1 MRSTAVFTATLRSCT
16 TAGYC
21 LPGSELA
28 LSWSPCVHVVRFPV
42 CVFELSRACGVA
54 RQPPSGFGFASAAR
68 ARPTLVVLAHPV
80 RRCAAPPRFPP
91 GVDWCSTPANACMRC
106 DLCCLLRG
114 SPCWPRP
121 PFAPAQALRLVL
133 FACLPCPAC
142 PACTST
148 IELHLYLCKTPLSD
162 YVIHVGP
169 PNLWEW
175 ESWPSWW
182 CKPSR
187 RC

>member
-54 RQPPSGFGFASAAR
+54 RQPPSGFGFASAAL
-68 ARPTLVVLAHPV
+68 ARPTLLVLAHPV

-91 GVDWCSTPANACMRC
+91 GVDWCSTPAHACMWC

-148 IELHLYLCKTPLSD
+148 IELHLYLCKTLA
-162 YVIHVGP
+162 
-169 PNLWEW
+169 
-175 ESWPSWW
+175 
-182 CKPSR
+182 
-187 RC
+187 

>member
-28 LSWSPCVHVVRFPV
+28 LSWSPCVHVVRFLCVCPSCLGPV
-42 CVFELSRACGVA
+42 ASPDSRPLASASPQPLSLGPRYSFWPTLCGVVLP
-54 RQPPSGFGFASAAR
+54 RRASR
-68 ARPTLVVLAHPV
+68 
-80 RRCAAPPRFPP
+80 P
-91 GVDWCSTPANACMRC
+91 GVDWCSTPAHACMWC

-148 IELHLYLCKTPLSD
+148 IELHLYLCKTLA
-162 YVIHVGP
+162 
-169 PNLWEW
+169 
-175 ESWPSWW
+175 
-182 CKPSR
+182 
-187 RC
+187 